1 MKRAIISLSNTRGQQ
16 MRPVLCG
23 NRKIKLRHMKSKLLG
38 ISFIIGVS
46 ILVASCNSGNKSS
59 QKSNAPEIKKE
70 NVEKEV
76 REFVYPLPTS
86 FEVTEMLNRIEAAY
100 ILSLSNPVSNTEKYL
115 TEKSQ
120 ALNLGVFSADL
131 SYASTYNQ
139 EQETVDYMNAS
150 KKLIDELDI
159 AAALDQSLLQKIEDN
174 LNNKDELVNLI
185 TNSFYDTYEYLN
197 KNDRGS
203 VSLLVLSG
211 SWVEALYIST
221 HISEDTFNNK
231 EMVAIIMKQKEPL
244 MKLMGLLKQQ
254 SSNPDVKVTM
264 EDLKILQEIY
274 DSIDAGSI
282 TEEQLSAIVDNVAVV
297 REKFVS

>member
-1 MKRAIISLSNTRGQQ
+1 
-16 MRPVLCG
+16 
-23 NRKIKLRHMKSKLLG
+23 MKSKLLG

-59 QKSNAPEIKKE
+59 QKSSAPEIKKE

-231 EMVAIIMKQKEPL
+231 EMVSIIMKQKEPL
-244 MKLMGLLKQQ
+244 MKLMTLLKQQ
-254 SSNPDVKVTM
+254 SSNPDVKETM